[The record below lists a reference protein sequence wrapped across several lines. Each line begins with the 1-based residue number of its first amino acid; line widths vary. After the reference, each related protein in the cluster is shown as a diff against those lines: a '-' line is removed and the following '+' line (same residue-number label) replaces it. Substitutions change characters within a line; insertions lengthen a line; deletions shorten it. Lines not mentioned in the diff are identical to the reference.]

1 MIEVFT
7 AIGIVTVI
15 ISGSIA
21 VIGILIIIRDW
32 RRNRRCMAAFG
43 GVVVRKPLGDCTCTP
58 ARAPSGFE
66 FRIPH
71 RQCTL
76 HGHEWTA

>member
-7 AIGIVTVI
+7 AIGIATVI
-15 ISGSIA
+15 VAGTIA
-21 VIGILIIIRDW
+21 VTGTLLLIRAWWLSRQDLK
-32 RRNRRCMAAFG
+32 AAHL
-43 GVVVRKPLGDCTCTP
+43 VVRKPLGDCICDT

-66 FRIPH
+66 FRIPY
-71 RQCTL
+71 RQCTI